1 MRTQDLRNANNMRFD
16 QPLIVGQRLVVD
28 LSEVSRD
35 EFELRRRQFH
45 IDQQQNFFRNHR
57 IQDLE
62 QHQLAANE
70 NIDTLARQRYSV
82 PLWLL
87 RQYNP
92 ELDFSRVRVGQTIVF
107 PVVEPVNDV

>member
-1 MRTQDLRNANNMRFD
+1 MRFD